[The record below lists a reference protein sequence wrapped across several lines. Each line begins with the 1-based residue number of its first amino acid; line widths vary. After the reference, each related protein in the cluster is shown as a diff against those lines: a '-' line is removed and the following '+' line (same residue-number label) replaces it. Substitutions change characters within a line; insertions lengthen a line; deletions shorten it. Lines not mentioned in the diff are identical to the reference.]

1 MVYVFNKKDYLLS
14 AEVISPDMKY
24 KGIKKANI
32 WSGVS
37 CNLDNKKKDI
47 EPTEINYI
55 CLI

>member
-1 MVYVFNKKDYLLS
+1 MYVFDEKDCLS
-14 AEVISPDMKY
+14 FAKVISPDMKY
-24 KGIKKANI
+24 KGIKKAKI

-47 EPTEINYI
+47 EPTKINYI